1 MTLQIDINV
10 VVPEFLNYVVNVSLH
25 SDSDLPLGSG
35 VQLESQNVRVSNL
48 DTPST
53 ARVNLYRL
61 AAIDYGFLDFF
72 DRSPE
77 LTLQNEFPNQ
87 IQSRFLREVS
97 GPSR

>member
-25 SDSDLPLGSG
+25 SDDLRLGSG
-35 VQLESQNVRVSNL
+35 VQLESQHVRVSNL

-53 ARVNLYRL
+53 ARVILYRL

-72 DRSPE
+72 DRSHK
-77 LTLQNEFPNQ
+77 LA
-87 IQSRFLREVS
+87 
-97 GPSR
+97 